1 MAPNLFGSTGVLLA
15 EATIEDPKTLKVPTP
30 VHTEHQ
36 PQQKKSVEPYPGTDK
51 NYKWTFV
58 WRNTL
63 AFIYL
68 HLAAFYGYYLMFTKA
83 HAATNIT
90 CKSLIT

>member
-15 EATIEDPKTLKVPTP
+15 EATIEDPKQLKKQTP
-30 VHTEHQ
+30 ISQ
-36 PQQKKSVEPYPGTDK
+36 PQEKIQNEPYPGTDK

-68 HLAAFYGYYLMFTKA
+68 HSAACYGVYLMFTKA
-83 HAATNIT
+83 TFWTNID
-90 CKSLIT
+90 C